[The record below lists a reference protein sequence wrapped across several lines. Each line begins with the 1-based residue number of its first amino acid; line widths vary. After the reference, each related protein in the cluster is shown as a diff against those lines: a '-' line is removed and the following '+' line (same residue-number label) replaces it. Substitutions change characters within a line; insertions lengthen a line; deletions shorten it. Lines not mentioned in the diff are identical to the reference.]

1 MFAHPANPW
10 LINTN
15 LGLPNGDG
23 AKMSP
28 QNRSAPFVEPQH
40 YIIDP
45 ANLCCTLYN
54 GIEDRLHVGRRATDD
69 AEHLG
74 RCCLMLQ
81 CLAQFCVALLNLFEQ
96 ADVFDRD
103 DGLIGKGF
111 QESDVPVGE
120 GAKFRAADRN
130 HPDRSFLPEQGCS
143 KNSASTTGLLH
154 ESRFRK
160 LSLNLSHYV
169 VNVNHLLINNG
180 PAGWRAANGCWCRAI
195 SEWYRPIFRYPFI
208 CLSIPAINNRICGVT
223 QSRRILCDHV

>member
-69 AEHLG
+69 AEYLG
-74 RCCLMLQ
+74 CGCLMLQ
-81 CLAQFCVALLNLFEQ
+81 GFPQFCVALLNLLEQ
-96 ADVFDRD
+96 PHV
-103 DGLIGKGF
+103 L
-111 QESDVPVGE
+111 
-120 GAKFRAADRN
+120 DRN
-130 HPDRSFLPEQGCS
+130 YSLVSKCLQKRDLLLGERAHLRAPD
-143 KNSASTTGLLH
+143 
-154 ESRFRK
+154 
-160 LSLNLSHYV
+160 
-169 VNVNHLLINNG
+169 
-180 PAGWRAANGCWCRAI
+180 
-195 SEWYRPIFRYPFI
+195 
-208 CLSIPAINNRICGVT
+208 
-223 QSRRILCDHV
+223 

>member
-54 GIEDRLHVGRRATDD
+54 GIEDRLHVRRRAADN

-74 RCCLMLQ
+74 GRRLMLQ
-81 CLAQFCVALLNLFEQ
+81 SLAEFRIAFLNFLEQ
-96 ADVFDRD
+96 PHVL
-103 DGLIGKGF
+103 DG
-111 QESDVPVGE
+111 D
-120 GAKFRAADRN
+120 
-130 HPDRSFLPEQGCS
+130 
-143 KNSASTTGLLH
+143 
-154 ESRFRK
+154 
-160 LSLNLSHYV
+160 
-169 VNVNHLLINNG
+169 
-180 PAGWRAANGCWCRAI
+180 
-195 SEWYRPIFRYPFI
+195 
-208 CLSIPAINNRICGVT
+208 
-223 QSRRILCDHV
+223 